1 MRPHFTPELFR
12 FLDQLRRNNRRDWFE
27 RNKERY
33 LEQVREP
40 MLRFIADFRPHLER
54 ISRQMIAD
62 PRPVGGSMF
71 RIYRDVRFAKDKS
84 PYKPYAA
91 AQFRHKRGKDVHAP
105 GYYIHL
111 APDSVFPGAGIWHPE
126 RPVLDRVRAA
136 LVERPEAWRRLLR
149 RKPFRDGTL
158 TLGGDSLKRPP
169 RGFDPDHP
177 LVDDLK
183 RKDFITTTAF
193 TVEDACAPD
202 FLRRYTASCRAA
214 APFLRFLAEALDL
227 EF

>member
-1 MRPHFTPELFR
+1 MQPHFTPDLFR

-27 RNKERY
+27 RHKERY
-33 LEQVREP
+33 LEHVREP
-40 MLRFIADFRPHLER
+40 MLRFIADFRPRLER
-54 ISRQMIAD
+54 ISRHLVAD

-71 RIYRDVRFAKDKS
+71 RVHRDVRFSKDKS

-91 AQFRHKRGKDVHAP
+91 AQFRHRRGKDVHAP
-105 GYYIHL
+105 GYYVHL
-111 APDSVFPGAGIWHPE
+111 APDSIFAGAGIWHPE
-126 RPVLDRVRAA
+126 RAVLDRIRNA

-158 TLGGDSLKRPP
+158 ALGGDALKRPP
-169 RGFDPDHP
+169 RGFDPEHP
-177 LVDDLK
+177 LVEDLK
-183 RKDFITTTAF
+183 RKDFITTMTF
-193 TVEDACAPD
+193 TVEDACSPD
-202 FLRRYTASCRAA
+202 FLSRYAASCRAA